1 MDKNDLLLIEDLSV
15 SYGKEETVKNVSF
28 SVKEG
33 EIVGI
38 VGESGS
44 GKTTVLRSVL
54 SLLGNG
60 GKINNGKIMFAGRD
74 IVSLSVPSRS
84 ELAGKDIAMIF
95 QDSEKSL
102 DPVRTIGKQFIEAIR
117 VHEKISRS
125 EAEKKGKDEL
135 IAMNFNDADQVWKS
149 YPFELSGGMCQRVAI
164 AMAMVHHPKLL
175 LADEPTSA
183 LDVTI
188 QAQVVDLLMELR
200 KKTGTSILI
209 VTHNMGVASKMA
221 DRIGVMYKGELA
233 EFGEK
238 REVLFN
244 PKHPYTKALINR
256 NPYVEELS

>member
-15 SYGKEETVKNVSF
+15 SYGKEETVKKVSF

-54 SLLGNG
+54 SLLG
-60 GKINNGKIMFAGRD
+60 KNGKITDGKITFAGRD
-74 IVSLSVPSRS
+74 IVSLSVPKRADI
-84 ELAGKDIAMIF
+84 AGKEIAMIF

-102 DPVRTIGKQFIEAIR
+102 DPVHTIGKQFIEAIR
-117 VHEKISRS
+117 VHENISRI
-125 EAEKKGKDEL
+125 EAERKGKEQL
-135 IAMNFNDADQVWKS
+135 SAMNFTDVEQVWKS

-188 QAQVVDLLMELR
+188 QAQVVDLLMSLR
-200 KKTGTSILI
+200 EKTGTSILI
-209 VTHNMGVASKMA
+209 VTHNMGVVAKMA
-221 DRIGVMYKGELA
+221 DYIGVMYKGELV

-238 REVLFN
+238 EEVLFK
-244 PKHPYTKALINR
+244 PKHLYTKALIDQI
-256 NPYVEELS
+256 PYMEDPA